1 MPRNLGGRCLAALAA
16 LLIAAVPAT
25 AAIDASLTSPL
36 GNNGGKPPQFVLFTH
51 DDAVT
56 EQTHKLMLAVTE
68 GRKSATNDCP
78 AVATMFVTTAN
89 GQNDCELMM
98 DLYHKGY
105 EIADHTVSHN
115 SVRGVRYSQ
124 VADEIVGLR
133 DRLVKQC
140 GIPKQDIVGFRAP
153 YLSTDE
159 NVRKVLAANK
169 FLYDS
174 TLIEEVAGSSLSR
187 GMSRRVWPF
196 DLAHGAKTNCRYFGS
211 FQGCSSQEHWPG
223 MFNVP
228 VWQIMQQDSR
238 GNTKGVWSMDYAEG
252 RSADDVFNILK
263 QNFDAAYN
271 GNRAPIPIF
280 IHTPWLANR
289 DQLKGVMRFVDYAL
303 QQEDT
308 YLVSIRQML
317 AWMQHPEPADQ
328 LTAERLGCGNPGGAP
343 GSTAAP
349 AQPATAGVVPHG
361 PGAGVRPTQPLST
374 GPWGALMAKT
384 IEEAQQE
391 EGGSQEEGA

>member
-1 MPRNLGGRCLAALAA
+1 MLGPC
-16 LLIAAVPAT
+16 T

-36 GNNGGKPPQFVLFTH
+36 GNHGRPPQFVLFTH

-56 EQTHKLMLAVTE
+56 ERTHQLMLAVTK
-68 GRKSATNDCP
+68 GRKSATNACP
-78 AVATMFVTTAN
+78 AVGTMFVTTAS

-115 SVRGVRYSQ
+115 SVRGKRYSE

-140 GIPKQDIVGFRAP
+140 GIPRDDIVGFRAP
-153 YLSTDE
+153 YLDTDE

-174 TLIEEVAGSSLSR
+174 TLIEEISGSSLSR
-187 GMSRRVWPF
+187 GMGRRVWPF

-211 FQGCSSQEHWPG
+211 FQGCSTKEHWPG

-228 VWQIMQQDSR
+228 VWQIKQEDSR
-238 GNTKGVWSMDYAEG
+238 GQTKGV
-252 RSADDVFNILK
+252 RSADDLFKILK

-271 GNRAPIPIF
+271 GNRAPLPIF
-280 IHTPWLANR
+280 IHTPWLANKESLR
-289 DQLKGVMRFVDYAL
+289 GVMRFVDYAL
-303 QQEDT
+303 AQPDT
-308 YLVSIRQML
+308 YLVSIRQLL
-317 AWMQHPEPADQ
+317 AWMQHPVPADQ

-343 GSTAAP
+343 GSVAVPAHAATTP
-349 AQPATAGVVPHG
+349 GAVPHG
-361 PGAGVRPTQPLST
+361 PAVAARPTQPLGT

-384 IEEAQQE
+384 MEEAQQQQE
-391 EGGSQEEGA
+391 SGS